1 MNLPHNAFEFL
12 DSAVLLTKPGGIIH
26 YYGITPEDDLFGSSI
41 ELIRAAAEKAGRKTE
56 ILDKKVVRSY
66 APHQYNICIE
76 ARIV

>member
-1 MNLPHNAFEFL
+1 MNLPHSAFEFL

-26 YYGITPEDDLFGSSI
+26 YYGITSEDDLFESSI
-41 ELIRAAAEKAGRKTE
+41 ELIKKAAKKAERKIE
-56 ILDKKVVRSY
+56 VLEKRVVRSY